1 MGKEITV
8 LVHGFFTGPK
18 DMAYLENGL
27 QKAGFKTYAPKLP
40 STFGTLQDCVD
51 SLKAQMAELDDATT
65 INFVAHSMGGLIAR
79 NYILQHGAGRIGKCV
94 FIATPHGGTRVASVV
109 DKIPLYPSIFKPI
122 KHFLPESGFRKFERD
137 KGFKLGLIAGSKH
150 WSPIGKFLLRKPSD
164 GRVEIESVKTE
175 DADDFM
181 VLPFGHKA
189 IHRRKLTLD
198 YVVGFLIEGRFP
210 ASG

>member
-18 DMAYLENGL
+18 DMSYLEDGL

-40 STFGTLQDCVD
+40 TTFGTLQDCVD
-51 SLKAQMAELDDATT
+51 SLKAQMAELDYATT
-65 INFVAHSMGGLIAR
+65 VNFVAHSMGGLIAR
-79 NYILQHGAGRIGKCV
+79 NYILQHGNGNIGKCV

-109 DKIPLYPSIFKPI
+109 HKIPLYPAIFKPI
-122 KHFLPESGFRKFERD
+122 KHFLPESGFRKFEHD
-137 KGFKLGLIAGSKH
+137 KGFELGLIAGDKH

-175 DADDFM
+175 DADDF
-181 VLPFGHKA
+181 VILPFGHKT
-189 IHRRKLTLD
+189 IHRQKLTLD
-198 YVVGFLIEGRFP
+198 SVVSFLKEGRFP
-210 ASG
+210 TSG